1 MWGPPGLAHE
11 IKLLRRHYMF
21 LIRATFWLALAAF
34 VLPQIASGLDTHS
47 NNVERA
53 ASSSQRPL
61 DQHASTAGPNTGDL
75 FSAAISSAEDLA
87 GFCDRNPDT
96 CATASA
102 SFSHMIDNTVHY
114 GGIALDWAVT
124 NLAKQAAPS
133 GEVAANQP
141 FFNQRAT
148 RTGNDPIG
156 IPLQRPSS
164 ARG

>member
-1 MWGPPGLAHE
+1 MGSTGRGFVF
-11 IKLLRRHYMF
+11 KLLGRRYMF

-34 VLPQIASGLDTHS
+34 VLPQIAGGLDTRS
-47 NNVERA
+47 NKGDGN
-53 ASSSQRPL
+53 ASSAQSQ
-61 DQHASTAGPNTGDL
+61 QASAAAPDTSAL
-75 FSAAISSAEDLA
+75 FSAAMSSAEDLA

-102 SFSHMIDNTVHY
+102 TFAHMIENTAHY

-124 NLAKQAAPS
+124 NLAAQAS
-133 GEVAANQP
+133 KSDHAASDQP

-148 RTGNDPIG
+148 RAQNDHIG
-156 IPLQRPSS
+156 IPLQRPSN